1 MRKCIKAEIDWFLK
15 SKLFFKIFITLI
27 AVAVLAAWVNYGY
40 LKDVYGTYEHV
51 YDFYIKNNKDIEEA
65 LKTDYYAEGAGLYEA
80 GNSSVENPL
89 AYYYAMLSQ
98 LRYVV
103 SDAYVIDQYLE
114 YGIMFFTIIFGIL
127 GAIFATY
134 DVKDKTLKFKTVRY
148 NKMTLLGA
156 KLVTMIIGIAVLV
169 TVTALL
175 NPLISRIT
183 GRIMLKDIDITG
195 FVLPEF
201 TKQSGLLVKLLFTIA
216 IGILY
221 AFAGYMMGVLTR
233 SNAVGII
240 AIFSYSVLIPIIF
253 KFGLKNLYF
262 SLAKKIFDFIG
273 SYKINDVMRLGTMQ
287 SISGL
292 AVYLTV
298 ILAVAAIVSKKR
310 SSFV

>member
-1 MRKCIKAEIDWFLK
+1 MRKCIKVEMDWFLK
-15 SKLFFKIFITLI
+15 SKLFFKIFIAMIAI
-27 AVAVLAAWVNYGY
+27 AVFALWTNYS
-40 LKDVYGTYEHV
+40 
-51 YDFYIKNNKDIEEA
+51 YIKAMYDSYNRTYANYVKYGEDVEKA
-65 LKTDYYAEGAGLYEA
+65 LNSDYKIEGASIYES
-80 GNSSVENPL
+80 GNAVIENPL
-89 AYYYAMLSQ
+89 AYENAMLSQ

-169 TVTALL
+169 TVMALL

-195 FVLPEF
+195 FALPEF

-292 AVYLTV
+292 AVYLIV
-298 ILAVAAIVSKKR
+298 ILAIAAIVSKKR